1 MSTFDWE
8 SVRVS
13 VPPAGWVELEDS
25 TWDALISARA
35 GAGNVLRQVRDGSRF
50 RADDQEVVD
59 RTIDEY
65 LGAAG
70 IPPRPRGYAWFLR
83 LPQGIT
89 NQRAFQ
95 QDLNTFITNSDP
107 TASLPGDLSVL
118 VSSFLQRSYS

>member
-1 MSTFDWE
+1 MTAFDWE
-8 SVRVS
+8 SIRVS
-13 VPPAGWVELEDS
+13 ARPAGWVELEDS

-35 GAGNVLRQVRDGSRF
+35 GAGNVVRQVRDGSRA

-59 RTIDEY
+59 STIDEY

-83 LPQGIT
+83 LPQGISS
-89 NQRAFQ
+89 QRAFY
-95 QDLNTFITNSDP
+95 QDLNAFITNSDP
-107 TASLPGDLSVL
+107 TASLPNDLSVL